1 MELSD
6 LYGKIK
12 NPLDDLNIIKELI
25 NIYAEGKS
33 FYSSL
38 IMRGPKK
45 EYGYFDIKESDI
57 FYVKIFNEWKNN
69 ILNISKERYTKLYR
83 EGIIGDDFKKLYYY
97 LRSLPELKTKKEV
110 FEVMHGNYQDNEL
123 KNAFERYNWQIG
135 EETFWMHVCSKYV
148 SFNKDEYPD
157 VKHRLYLNI
166 PSRFIHEFSNYFV
179 DKCQSKNIKYYFKFN
194 ERSKRGDSFVIYSSN
209 EDLIKYIQILYEI
222 EREHPALISNFKTPP
237 ILTGR
242 INNWIGYGTN
252 PPRKK
257 NGRSQSFNALR
268 SEHLEKTIGDTIT
281 DWVSKNRFKTFNYN
295 GKVYSVESFIKE
307 NIYYSM
313 MKDMASLVQNKK
325 YNREV
330 LGYNLKDLKNINF
343 QRYVYNEINSNFD
356 ELFNEYVNN
365 RNGKYRFIKCGK
377 QNFRLSALNIKEVI
391 FKNMD
396 FIIQNNPELLTN
408 VQNNIKKSSKEY
420 HIDPDNYAFDYSLG
434 EALKNKIRQDN
445 NLKKFK
451 EPEKEEFRRLT
462 NQELIQERKRLV
474 DIDRYYRAELSKIN
488 NASNR
493 EKNIII
499 RRIIDNKEKYDKV
512 VNEIERRTAIS
523 NEYLYDIDSM
533 GIDMVNFTMEKL
545 SQEYFKIKEFYN
557 NTNDEIYKNK
567 AARLLKRISE
577 EYQKLKNRK
586 FLLDFNLKNVDKTL

>member
-6 LYGKIK
+6 LYRKIK

-25 NIYAEGKS
+25 DVYAEDKD

-38 IMRGPKK
+38 VMRGPQK
-45 EYGYFDIKESDI
+45 EYGYFNIKESDI

-83 EGIIGDDFKKLYYY
+83 EGKIGNDFKKLYYY

-110 FEVMHGNYQDNEL
+110 FDVMYGNYQDYEL
-123 KNAFERYNWQIG
+123 KSAFKRYNWQIG
-135 EETFWMHVCSKYV
+135 AETSWMHVCSKYV

-157 VKHRLYLNI
+157 IKHRLYLNI
-166 PSRFIHEFSNYFV
+166 PSKYIHEFSNYFV
-179 DKCQSKNIKYYFKFN
+179 EKCLGKNIKYYFKFD
-194 ERSKRGDSFVIYSSN
+194 EWAKRGDSLVIYSSN

-242 INNWIGYGTN
+242 VNNWIGYGSE

-257 NGRSQSFNALR
+257 NGDLQSFNSLR
-268 SEHLEKTIGDTIT
+268 SEHLEKTIGYTIT

-330 LGYNLKDLKNINF
+330 LGYNLKELKNINF

-356 ELFNEYVNN
+356 ELFNEYINN
-365 RNGKYRFIKCGK
+365 RTGKYRFIKCGK
-377 QNFRLSALNIKEVI
+377 QNFRLSSLNIKESI
-391 FKNMD
+391 FKNID

-408 VQNNIKKSSKEY
+408 VQNNIKKTAKEY
-420 HIDPDNYAFDYSLG
+420 NIDPDNYAFDYSLG

-445 NLKKFK
+445 SLRKFN
-451 EPEKEEFRRLT
+451 EPVKEELGRLS

-474 DIDRYYRAELSKIN
+474 DIDRYYSAELSKIN

-533 GIDMVNFTMEKL
+533 GIDMVTFTMEKL
-545 SQEYFKIKEFYN
+545 SREYFKIKEFYN
-557 NTNDEIYKNK
+557 STNDEIKKNK

>member
-1 MELSD
+1 
-6 LYGKIK
+6 
-12 NPLDDLNIIKELI
+12 
-25 NIYAEGKS
+25 
-33 FYSSL
+33 
-38 IMRGPKK
+38 
-45 EYGYFDIKESDI
+45 
-57 FYVKIFNEWKNN
+57 
-69 ILNISKERYTKLYR
+69 
-83 EGIIGDDFKKLYYY
+83 
-97 LRSLPELKTKKEV
+97 
-110 FEVMHGNYQDNEL
+110 MHGNYQDNEL

-148 SFNKDEYPD
+148 SFNKDEYPN

-166 PSRFIHEFSNYFV
+166 PSKFIHEFSNYFV

-194 ERSKRGDSFVIYSSN
+194 EQSKRGDSFVIYSSN

-268 SEHLEKTIGDTIT
+268 SEHLEKTIGYTIT

-307 NIYYSM
+307 NIYYSLM
-313 MKDMASLVQNKK
+313 QDMASLVQNKK

-356 ELFNEYVNN
+356 ELFNEYINN

-445 NLKKFK
+445 SLKKFK
-451 EPEKEEFRRLT
+451 EPVKEEFRRLT

-512 VNEIERRTAIS
+512 VNEIERRTSIS

-557 NTNDEIYKNK
+557 NTHDEIKKNK